1 MRLTLL
7 TAAAVIGCT
16 LSVHAQTT
24 TLGTLRPSSTVVTQ
38 EVDTVA
44 LAALSASNTAAR
56 AAITNEALY
65 RAQADAANLAE
76 MLASNAVATAAI
88 AAEALTR
95 YVAITNEAAIR
106 ASGDVAVSNNVT
118 AATNALDA
126 ATIARDYPRSNP
138 SNWITS
144 VTATNIAQAVVVPYT
159 NGAALGATAVQPAD
173 LQTLLDGKLNTN
185 GLTAPIIAAGGG
197 VTNGFYPLPGCLPL
211 GTNTAF
217 SITGTHSYYS
227 ATMAGVSTVTVTR
240 AASSGFTYCLSI
252 IGTNALI
259 LANANTLNTWTL
271 GGTNTY
277 IFSPT
282 CAGTWVSRGMTP

>member
-95 YVAITNEAAIR
+95 YVAITN
-106 ASGDVAVSNNVT
+106 ASST
-118 AATNALDA
+118 LISATNALDA